1 MTMLQSPPP
10 GARSAPGGG
19 AGSMGTPQP
28 LAQPGAPAA
37 QATASRLVASTAIL
51 ILGATLLGFAV
62 WIAFGSR
69 LYYDRVQ
76 HDAYANF
83 RAQLGQAIAPTGP
96 TEADASGKQ
105 QLLRSGTPVAVL
117 SIPEIGFNAVVLEG
131 TSSDV
136 LEGGP
141 GHLRD
146 TQLPG
151 QIGYSEIFGR
161 RTAYGGPF
169 ARLSSLS
176 PGQVFTV
183 TTGQGVTRY
192 RVLDLRRAGDVVPAL
207 NPGAGRLVLV
217 TADGPPF
224 APTGVLRVDAN
235 TVGQPKPAP
244 TMVISSSNIGS
255 GELVFGTESIAW
267 VPLVLWGQG
276 LVLAAAG
283 VSWLGSRWGRWQ
295 AWIVAVPVLGYFSL
309 EVADQIGRLL
319 PNLM

>member
-1 MTMLQSPPP
+1 MTVLQSPPP
-10 GARSAPGGG
+10 GAPSAPAGGG
-19 AGSMGTPQP
+19 GYMGTPQP
-28 LAQPGAPAA
+28 AAQPRAPSARGAA
-37 QATASRLVASTAIL
+37 RLAVSTAIL
-51 ILGATLLGFAV
+51 ILGASLLGFGV
-62 WIAFGSR
+62 WMAFGSR

-83 RAQLGQAIAPTGP
+83 RAELAQAIAPTGP
-96 TEADASGKQ
+96 TDPLNPN
-105 QLLRSGTPVAVL
+105 QLLAAGTPVAVL
-117 SIPEIGFNAVVLEG
+117 SVPEIGLNAVVLEG
-131 TSSDV
+131 TSGDV

-151 QIGYSEIFGR
+151 QLGYSEIYGR

-169 ARLSSLS
+169 ANLASLN

-192 RVLDLRRAGDVVPAL
+192 RVLDVRRTGDVVPQL
-207 NPGAGRLVLV
+207 TPGKGRLVLA

-224 APTGVLRVDAN
+224 APTGVVRIDAD
-235 TVGQPKPAP
+235 TITPAKPAP
-244 TMVISSSNIGS
+244 AMVITSSDIGS
-255 GELVFGTESIAW
+255 SELLFGTESIAW

-283 VSWLGSRWGRWQ
+283 TAWLGLRWGRWQ
-295 AWIVAVPVLGYFSL
+295 TWTVAVPVLGYL
-309 EVADQIGRLL
+309 GLGVADQIARLL